1 MNENNKKKK
10 KKKYLAILTILLLSG
25 TLVGATTAII
35 VHSKKNNKNSGL
47 NKPSDDI
54 ELLDKLKKLKNDL
67 EGYKNSLVNSGN
79 QSVNDISNL
88 IEEVKNIIEIYSNKN
103 ALNTEDKDLL
113 SKKYNEF
120 IISFN
125 NIKYKNNKSELD
137 KKIDYLEKEIFNSNN
152 RETNNNSSLDK
163 IIEEL
168 NKTKEEFNK
177 LPNENINNN
186 SETNRKVEELNN
198 KIDNLIKEFDF
209 NKNNNN
215 SKTSQEDLELE
226 KSKSYIVVKDSSSLD
241 HSSSLTT
248 NDFEV
253 FTTSDKKDNFIYEV
267 TRVTINNNMDRVIV
281 EAKITAKGNDNLT
294 PVIIDNEFNL
304 EKNNLDDSL
313 NKRDELI
320 EILKNATV
328 EIKYVGEIDKSE
340 IYLPSLSQEE
350 IKKLF
355 EIVDKPLDKRTNKVI
370 DDVISSIIK
379 VESSDNSAEITVL
392 IKSLIYPDI
401 FDTVKVIQTGF
412 KDHLE
417 NIQESTEEEE
427 NLPENT
433 ESSNSPDSNRT
444 SDNGINSKDEDV
456 GSVDENIE
464 VDEKN
469 ENSDGNKKD
478 ESEISEDNNSVIT
491 DQNNDDNSI
500 DNTNTS
506 KDENLGV
513 VGETIVEDDNNTNPD
528 GNKKDKSEISGD
540 NNSATTDQNNTPLDK
555 TKENDN
561 DNIKNNSKDI
571 LEEAV
576 RKVNNLTVIRVEFQ
590 DETKQNLDDAKNIL
604 SQESPTL
611 ESITSQTNSINYL
624 LNRMKLKEDEI
635 NNAAAEYN
643 EALSDYDN
651 YMEEY
656 KSNQKAIWEINE
668 ILVEAKRQYK
678 LFINNPYITVE
689 KINELKNSLINAKE
703 KVVKKQ
709 MLVERYA
716 KDIIDSYETW
726 INSIKPRI
734 SSLNLNE
741 LQTFKLINNNYESFK
756 QEYDQL
762 FLKENLTRIQ
772 DIIDLEGKI
781 FLLTLNYEVEEV
793 IKIEDLM
800 YVIKNDSDYKN
811 VNYQQYRNRLDKTM
825 AKLETLI
832 SNEVNKLSNCR
843 FNKEESIPSFS
854 YYLEN
859 LTNEF
864 KSFKN
869 DVSKTN

>member
-1 MNENNKKKK
+1 MIENNKNKK
-10 KKKYLAILTILLLSG
+10 KKKYLAILAILLLSG

-35 VHSKKNNKNSGL
+35 MHSQKNNKNPRLS
-47 NKPSDDI
+47 KPSEDI
-54 ELLDKLKKLKNDL
+54 GLLDKLKNLKNDL

-103 ALNTEDKDLL
+103 ALNAEDKGLL
-113 SKKYNEF
+113 NKKYNEF

-152 RETNNNSSLDK
+152 SETNNNSSLDK

-177 LPNENINNN
+177 LPNENINND

-215 SKTSQEDLELE
+215 NKTSQEDLELE
-226 KSKSYIVVKDSSSLD
+226 KGKSSIVIKDSSSLD
-241 HSSSLTT
+241 DASSLTT

-253 FTTSDKKDNFIYEV
+253 FTTSDKKDNFVYEV

-281 EAKITAKGNDNLT
+281 EAKITAKDNDNLT
-294 PVIIDNEFNL
+294 PVIISNEFNL
-304 EKNNLDDSL
+304 EKNNFDDSL

-328 EIKYVGEIDKSE
+328 EIKYVGEIGKSE
-340 IYLPSLSQEE
+340 IYLPSLSSEE

-355 EIVDKPLDKRTNKVI
+355 EVVDKPLHKRTNKII

-379 VESSDNSAEITVL
+379 VESSDNSVEITVL

-433 ESSNSPDSNRT
+433 ESSNSLDSNT
-444 SDNGINSKDEDV
+444 TIDNGNNSK
-456 GSVDENIE
+456 DENIE
-464 VDEKN
+464 VKEGDG
-469 ENSDGNKKD
+469 NSDRNKKD
-478 ESEISEDNNSVIT
+478 ESEISEDNNSVTT
-491 DQNNDDNSI
+491 DHNNNSI
-500 DNTNTS
+500 DNTDTS

-513 VGETIVEDDNNTNPD
+513 VGETTVEEDDNTNSD
-528 GNKKDKSEISGD
+528 GNKKDESEISGD
-540 NNSATTDQNNTPLDK
+540 NNSATTDQNNNTSLDK

-576 RKVNNLTVIRVEFQ
+576 KKVNNLTVIRVEFQ
-590 DETKQNLDDAKNIL
+590 DETKQNLYDAKNIL

-611 ESITSQTNSINYL
+611 ESITLQTNSINDL
-624 LNRMKLKEDEI
+624 LNRMKLKEYEI

-668 ILVEAKRQYK
+668 ILTEAKRQYK

-709 MLVERYA
+709 MFVERYA
-716 KDIIDSYETW
+716 KEIIDSYETW

-741 LQTFKLINNNYESFK
+741 LQTFKLINNHYESFK

-781 FLLTLNYEVEEV
+781 FLLTLNYEVEDV

-811 VNYQQYRNRLDKTM
+811 INYQQYRNRLDKTM
-825 AKLETLI
+825 TKLESLI
-832 SNEVNKLSNCR
+832 SNEINKLSNDR